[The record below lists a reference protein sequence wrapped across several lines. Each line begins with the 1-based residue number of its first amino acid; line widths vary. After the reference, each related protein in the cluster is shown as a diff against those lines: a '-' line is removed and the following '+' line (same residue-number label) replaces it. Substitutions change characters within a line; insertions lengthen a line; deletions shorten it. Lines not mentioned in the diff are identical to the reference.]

1 MFFHPPGLPGLHEEL
16 RGHHVETGPER
27 HDKHDI
33 FCGEWLELGV
43 CIHII
48 HVHRN
53 VNVYTEDIILK
64 LYYGNKN
71 GKVYVCMSKYS
82 TMACISAICFLKVF
96 ISFW

>member
-1 MFFHPPGLPGLHEEL
+1 MWKLDLKDM
-16 RGHHVETGPER
+16 TNMTC
-27 HDKHDI
+27 

-96 ISFW
+96 PSFW